1 MRGFSMLEL
10 LVALLVTGVGVLG
23 VTGLG
28 AIGLQHGRSAA
39 AHADAVLLAQ
49 DLMERI
55 RANPAGLA
63 NGDYALGSGAP
74 AAADCLANP
83 CAPDRMA
90 AFDLSAWRCA
100 LGLAGENGDCVAL
113 MNGQG
118 EVTAGRDAVA
128 VTIRW
133 RIRGMTQTLAFG
145 SRG

>member
-10 LVALLVTGVGVLG
+10 LVALLVAGVGVLG

-39 AHADAVLLAQ
+39 AHADAVLLAH

-63 NGDYALGSGAP
+63 AGAYAFGNAAP
-74 AAADCLANP
+74 ASSDCVSGP
-83 CAPDRMA
+83 CSPAEMA
-90 AFDLSAWRCA
+90 AFDLSAWGCA
-100 LGLAGENGDCVAL
+100 LGLAGDNGDCVAL

-118 EVTAGRDAVA
+118 EVAAAAGAVA

-133 RIRGMTQTLAFG
+133 RVRGMTQTLAFG